1 MRIGET
7 RVGKLLVVMNPHYLQ
22 RRRRNTA
29 QAVNPIM
36 CKADY
41 FKHKLH
47 LHQNETLAIYGATQF
62 AAINGRVAFSFWLAM
77 QMMYSG
83 ICIYT

>member
-1 MRIGET
+1 MRTGET
-7 RVGKLLVVMNPHYLQ
+7 RVPKSLVVMNPHYLQ

-47 LHQNETLAIYGATQF
+47 LHQNETLAI
-62 AAINGRVAFSFWLAM
+62 
-77 QMMYSG
+77 
-83 ICIYT
+83 